1 MKTLKGLVP
10 YFLIAALMWVMWLY
24 NINANRL
31 IFISDGLYLAAF
43 YLVPLLPL
51 LMGVIA
57 GRCMRLPDLYPA
69 WRAVLDG
76 ALALVM
82 FLLGHSGLTV
92 YLFGLPSKLGMMAA
106 SVADGGLRVPMM
118 IFAGLLLARL
128 TLLLSRRR
136 AKDATPE

>member
-1 MKTLKGLVP
+1 MKALKGLVP
-10 YFLIAALMWVMWLY
+10 YFLIAALMWVMWLC

-92 YLFGLPSKLGMMAA
+92 YLFGLPGKLGMLSAA
-106 SVADGGLRVPMM
+106 VADGGLRVPLV
-118 IFAGLLLARL
+118 IFAGLLLGRL

-136 AKDATPE
+136 AKDTAPE